1 MGFTL
6 TAGSAALPLGLL
18 AVQRLVPP
26 SVPSAQPSHEP
37 GGARLQEARV
47 ASCGGTKKRLST
59 SCSDL
64 AHALLLV
71 GNGLRVEVDG
81 ALGAAQRSV
90 RGADAGAA
98 LGRVQ
103 HIEVTVEVEVDL
115 RIEAC

>member
-1 MGFTL
+1 MLADFTH
-6 TAGSAALPLGLL
+6 
-18 AVQRLVPP
+18 
-26 SVPSAQPSHEP
+26 AQ
-37 GGARLQEARV
+37 
-47 ASCGGTKKRLST
+47 
-59 SCSDL
+59 
-64 AHALLLV
+64 LLV

-103 HIEVTVEVEVDL
+103 HIEVAVEVEVDL